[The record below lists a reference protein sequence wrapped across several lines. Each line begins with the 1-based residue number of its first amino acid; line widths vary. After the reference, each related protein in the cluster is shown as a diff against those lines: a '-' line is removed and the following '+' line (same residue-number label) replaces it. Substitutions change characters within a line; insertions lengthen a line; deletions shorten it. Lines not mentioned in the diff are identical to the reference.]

1 MFKGNAI
8 YNPSGKA
15 GEYSYWACNFY
26 KGCSNGCKYCY
37 LKKGIL
43 KKVLGSDTPELKSC
57 FHHEGHALQIFII
70 ELMRNIE
77 DIRKNGLF
85 FTFTSDP
92 FLKETIELTL
102 NAIEFCMFHKVP
114 VKVLTKRADFFQE
127 LDRYGHDKWD
137 SNLLAFGF
145 TLTGHDELEPFASS
159 NRHRIAAM
167 CELKKMGYRTF
178 ASIEPIIDF
187 PSSKAMIIESID
199 FCDLYKIGLESGK
212 KYDVLESQAFV
223 EWLDELQQPKI
234 YLKESLQK
242 LSRYTNAELDEYF
255 VEKDYNLFS
264 SDFKKHLKN

>member
-15 GEYSYWACNFY
+15 GEYNYWACNFY

-37 LKKGIL
+37 LKKGIF
-43 KKVLGSDTPELKSC
+43 KKVLGSDIPELKSC
-57 FHHEGHALQIFII
+57 FHNEAHALQIFTQ
-70 ELMRNIE
+70 ELMRNIK

-92 FLKETIELTL
+92 FLVETKILTID
-102 NAIEFCMFHKVP
+102 AIDFCNKNKVP
-114 VKVLTKRADFFQE
+114 VKLLTKRADFYHLFKFYE
-127 LDRYGHDKWD
+127 EINKWD
-137 SNLLAFGF
+137 KSLIALGW
-145 TLTGHDELEPFASS
+145 TLTGHDELEPFAS
-159 NRHRIAAM
+159 NNKHRIYAM
-167 CELKKMGYRTF
+167 EKFKNAGYRTF

-187 PSSKAMIIESID
+187 PSSKRMIEESLH

-212 KYDVLESQAFV
+212 KYDVLESQTFV

-255 VEKDYNLFS
+255 VERDYNLFS
-264 SDFKKHLKN
+264 GDFGKTS